1 MPSSSLGDDRHRF
14 PFEDDVPGGQ
24 DGAVAAV
31 GHGGARALPLAHPLL
46 HQRLDRR
53 RRGLRHHKLKFFSSG
68 APQKTATN
76 NLPLSPFINLSM
88 VNPVN
93 RREDQSVTLSFSS
106 VSCIFI
112 QLKGGNI
119 P

>member
-68 APQKTATN
+68 APQKTASN
-76 NLPLSPFINLSM
+76 NLYETSSLKLCGSFIARFLMDFTSQ
-88 VNPVN
+88 V
-93 RREDQSVTLSFSS
+93 
-106 VSCIFI
+106 
-112 QLKGGNI
+112 LKPPDHFVLGEI
-119 P
+119 LPW